1 MPALNNGKE
10 GFPKIL
16 RWALWWC
23 VVTVMLGGFVYLF
36 LYMFE
41 RQSEIVIHAVEDR
54 SPLFVFH
61 SMTTSILVAAIG
73 LIIAFAYVILENLA
87 RVVAHGAVHRFL
99 ERSRVVCAY
108 CFFASLVLMLF
119 GAPLFNIFWNG
130 YFEDNGYVQCS
141 GGVLQASS
149 EMFNSV
155 WSQEP
160 QWCRDEKVID
170 ILREVGYGTSG
181 VGQANEYLSEITGD
195 TAANS
200 ASD

>member
-1 MPALNNGKE
+1 MPALDNGKE

-16 RWALWWC
+16 RWTVWWC
-23 VVTVMLGGFVYLF
+23 VVTAMLGAFVLLS

-41 RQSEIVIHAVEDR
+41 RQSEIAISAVENR

-61 SMTTSILVAAIG
+61 SMTTSMLVAAIG

-87 RVVAHGAVHRFL
+87 RVAHGAVHRLL

-119 GAPLFNIFWNG
+119 GAPLFNIFWND

-141 GGVLQASS
+141 GGMLQGSS
-149 EMFNSV
+149 ELFNSV
-155 WSQEP
+155 WSQDP

-170 ILREVGYGTSG
+170 ILREVGHGTSG
-181 VGQANEYLSEITGD
+181 VGQVNEYLAEMTED
-195 TAANS
+195 TTANS